1 MKIKRRYKLSKKD
14 YFGYEKNFELYKMSH
29 KGSKK

>member
-1 MKIKRRYKLSKKD
+1 MKIKKRYKLSKEY
-14 YFGYEKNFELYKMSH
+14 YFGYEKNLELYKMSH

>member
-1 MKIKRRYKLSKKD
+1 MKIKKRYKLSKKD
-14 YFGYEKNFELYKMSH
+14 YFDYEKNLELYEMSH